1 MVFPT
6 LNDLIPILQIS
17 VGPVILISG
26 VGLPL
31 LSMTNRLGRVIDRS
45 RSLHQEWRSEKAKDR
60 PRLRAQLRIL
70 WLRADRI
77 RHAIFFSSLSVLLAA
92 CLIITLF
99 LASLIKLDS
108 GWPVSI
114 LFIGCLVS
122 LVVSLVFFLWDV
134 NQSLAALRFELRDS
148 LEDSK

>member
-1 MVFPT
+1 MIFPT
-6 LNDLIPILQIS
+6 LNDLIPIIQIS

-26 VGLPL
+26 VGLLL
-31 LSMTNRLGRVIDRS
+31 LSTTNRLGRVIDRS
-45 RSLHQEWRSEKAKDR
+45 RILHQEWRSEKSKDR
-60 PRLRAQLRIL
+60 PSLQAQLRIL

-77 RHAIFFSSLSVLLAA
+77 RQAIFFSSLSVLLAA

-99 LASLIKLDS
+99 LASLFKLDS
-108 GWPVSI
+108 GWPVSV

-134 NQSLAALRFELRDS
+134 NQSLDALNFELQDV
-148 LEDSK
+148 LKD